1 MADDLS
7 IQVASSMM
15 QMLASR
21 GSSDLGVKLMKMQA
35 QQEQAVV
42 AVLANQAASLKD
54 IGYNSNGTSISPIA
68 QGSVDTAV

>member
-7 IQVASSMM
+7 MQAASTMM

-21 GSSDLGVKLMKMQA
+21 GSSELGVKLMKIQA

-42 AVLANQAASLKD
+42 AMLANQAASLKD
-54 IGYNSNGTSISPIA
+54 GGYDSNGASISPISK
-68 QGSVDTAV
+68 GSIDTAV

>member
-7 IQVASSMM
+7 IQVAGSMM

-21 GSSDLGVKLMKMQA
+21 GSSELGVKLMKMQA

-54 IGYNSNGTSISPIA
+54 IGYNSHGTSISPIA

>member
-15 QMLASR
+15 QMLASK
-21 GSSDLGVKLMKMQA
+21 GSSELGVKLMKMQA

-42 AVLANQAASLKD
+42 AMLANQAASLKD
-54 IGYNSNGTSISPIA
+54 AGYNSNGSSISPIA
-68 QGSVDTAV
+68 QGSVDAAV

>member
-21 GSSDLGVKLMKMQA
+21 GSSELGVKLMKMQA

>member
-15 QMLASR
+15 QMLMSR
-21 GSSDLGVKLMKMQA
+21 GSSELGVKLMKMQA

-42 AVLANQAASLKD
+42 AMLVNQAAALKD
-54 IGYNSNGTSISPIA
+54 AGYNSGGAAVPPIPQASIDA
-68 QGSVDTAV
+68 EL

>member
-1 MADDLS
+1 MADNMS

-21 GSSDLGVKLMKMQA
+21 GSTELGVKLMKMQA

-42 AVLANQAASLKD
+42 AMIANQAASLND
-54 IGYNSNGTSISPIA
+54 AGYNNNGAVVPPIPQSSIDA
-68 QGSVDTAV
+68 AL

>member
-7 IQVASSMM
+7 IQAANSMM

-21 GSSDLGVKLMKMQA
+21 GSTELGVKLLKMQA

-42 AVLANQAASLKD
+42 TLLANQAATVSD
-54 IGYNSNGTSISPIA
+54 GGYNSSGATVAPIA
-68 QGSVDTAV
+68 QGSIDTAL

>member
-7 IQVASSMM
+7 IQAANSMM

-21 GSSDLGVKLMKMQA
+21 GSSELGVKLLKMQA

-42 AVLANQAASLKD
+42 TLLANQAAAVAD
-54 IGYNSNGTSISPIA
+54 GGYNSSGATVAPIT
-68 QGSVDTAV
+68 QGSIDTAL

>member
-54 IGYNSNGTSISPIA
+54 AGYNSSGASKLPIA
-68 QGSVDTAV
+68 RGSVDAAV